1 MRRVS
6 LALLLVFLAAC
17 SSDANTSTGAT
28 TTLAGE
34 STTTVVNAAATS
46 PTTAP
51 ATPTPI
57 APTTTTIAVIST
69 PAARQPTG
77 WEPGPQDPQVIAELG
92 VCEPFYEALAGG
104 PYTIQRCGVWN
115 AYGAPRMWTVT
126 RGVTGFLFAFIWQP
140 SGPNTWLPVLRMQ
153 EPTPGQWDDVTILTG
168 NTDSGPNDELVSGV
182 HIHGVSERLSVAL
195 IDVRSGTPRVLA
207 VLPIGNHG
215 VALLR
220 TGVGIEMWSAVE
232 AEGVPN
238 CCPLNFVQSFLV
250 AIDGDWFINS
260 GATVPADD
268 PSIPPTQF

>member
-1 MRRVS
+1 MSV
-6 LALLLVFLAAC
+6 ALVLVVLAAC
-17 SSDANTSTGAT
+17 SSNANTSTGVT
-28 TTLAGE
+28 TTLAGD
-34 STTTVVNAAATS
+34 STVVDAATTS
-46 PTTAP
+46 PTTVA
-51 ATPTPI
+51 ATTTVI

-69 PAARQPTG
+69 PASRQPTG
-77 WEPGPQDPQVIAELG
+77 WEAGPLAGDPTVVAELG
-92 VCEPFYEALAGG
+92 LCEPFYAALAGG

-115 AYGAPRMWTVT
+115 AYGGPRMWTVT

-140 SGPNTWLPVLRMQ
+140 SAPGTWVPVLRMQ
-153 EPTPGQWDDVTILTG
+153 EPTAGQWDDVTILTG

-182 HIHGVSERLSVAL
+182 HIHGASERLSVAL

-220 TGVGIEMWSAVE
+220 AGVGIEMWSAVE

-250 AIDGDWFINS
+250 AVDGDWFINS
-260 GATVPADD
+260 GVTVPVGD
-268 PSIPPTQF
+268 PSIPVSEL